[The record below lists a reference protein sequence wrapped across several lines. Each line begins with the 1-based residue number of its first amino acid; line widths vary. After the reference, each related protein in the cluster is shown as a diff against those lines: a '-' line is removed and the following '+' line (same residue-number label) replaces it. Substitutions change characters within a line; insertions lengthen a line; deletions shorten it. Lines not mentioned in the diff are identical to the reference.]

1 MGLARRLRGKFLDAD
16 RRLALHCGHDSE
28 VSDCAGAPAMT
39 SGGGPNLFPDLESQ
53 HRTYQR
59 GVLPYQAIKR
69 LAEAGNL
76 IAEDWQNEQFQ
87 PASLDLR
94 LGSVAYQVRAS
105 FLPGKSDRVLDALT
119 SLQVQQLDLSQ
130 GAVLQNGSV
139 YIIPLLESV
148 NLPEKTRAKA
158 NPKSSTGRLD
168 VFARLITDYAEQF
181 DSVTWGCKGPLF
193 VEIAPKTFSILVRRG
208 TKLNQLRFLRSVP
221 PHADMTRQ
229 ALKDS
234 GDLVYGKDGQP
245 IQSTVFSGQWLSV
258 DLKAGGGGDL
268 EAGDAGG
275 LIGWKAIADAPVV
288 DVEKLDHYDPAE
300 FWEPVVQQTNL
311 QLILRPGEFYIL
323 GSKERVR
330 VPPAYAAEMVPYDPS
345 WGEVRVHYA
354 GFFDPGFGHET
365 GDLKG
370 TRAILEVRSHELPYA
385 LRDGQPLVRLIYER
399 LLTVPTKLYGAD
411 ASSSYQL
418 QDLGLS
424 KQFRQPKPVS
434 NAASVSAG

>member
-1 MGLARRLRGKFLDAD
+1 
-16 RRLALHCGHDSE
+16 
-28 VSDCAGAPAMT
+28 MT
-39 SGGGPNLFPDLESQ
+39 SANGPNLFPDLESV
-53 HRTYQR
+53 HRTYKR
-59 GVLPYQAIKR
+59 GVLPFQAIKK

-76 IAEDWQNEQFQ
+76 IADDWDDDQFQ

-94 LGSVAYQVRAS
+94 LGPVAYQVRAS
-105 FLPGKSDRVLDALT
+105 FLPGRTKRVLDAIA
-119 SLQVQQLDLSQ
+119 SLQIQQLDLSE
-130 GAVLQNGSV
+130 GAVLQNGGV

-148 NLPEKTRAKA
+148 SLPEKTRAKA
-158 NPKSSTGRLD
+158 NPKSTTGRLD

-181 DSVTWGCKGPLF
+181 DSVAWGYKGPLF
-193 VEIAPKTFSILVRRG
+193 AEIAPKTFSIRVGRG

-258 DLKAGGGGDL
+258 DLKAGGS
-268 EAGDAGG
+268 
-275 LIGWKAIADAPVV
+275 IGWKAIADAPVI
-288 DVEKLDHYDPAE
+288 DVEKLDFYDPAE
-300 FWEPVVQQTNL
+300 FWEPVIQQPNL

-365 GDLKG
+365 GELKG

-385 LRDGQPLVRLIYER
+385 LRDGQPLVRLVYER
-399 LLTVPTKLYGAD
+399 LLTVPTKLYGAE
-411 ASSSYQL
+411 ARSSYQM

-434 NAASVSAG
+434 GPAPVSPG